1 MQEWKK
7 HILLLND
14 SNKKY
19 IIKNDKNILTGLYMY
34 VTMPTSFVLIL
45 LNVTV
50 SVSEFS
56 LEVQFKRK
64 NFSRII

>member
-1 MQEWKK
+1 
-7 HILLLND
+7 
-14 SNKKY
+14 
-19 IIKNDKNILTGLYMY
+19 MY
-34 VTMPTSFVLIL
+34 VTMLTSFVLIL